1 MVWAV
6 SREVT
11 DLENAVLVT
20 VLFVFLVSG
29 AVALVASKG
38 KHLSWVV
45 FWAIAGL
52 VYAATTGS

>member
-6 SREVT
+6 SRET
-11 DLENAVLVT
+11 ADPEKAVMET
-20 VLFVFLVSG
+20 VFTVFFVSG
-29 AVALVASKG
+29 AMALVASKG